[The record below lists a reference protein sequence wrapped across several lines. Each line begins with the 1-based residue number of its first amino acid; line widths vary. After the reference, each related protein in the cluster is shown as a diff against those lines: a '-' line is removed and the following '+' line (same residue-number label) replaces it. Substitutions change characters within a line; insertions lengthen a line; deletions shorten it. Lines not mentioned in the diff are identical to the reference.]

1 MIDFPKTN
9 LIRGFIGKLGLNKTM
24 RSKIKRKLN
33 LICAQNFIY
42 YFILKRETK
51 NLAVLFDKVTSP
63 FILIHVH
70 ASLCII
76 IINSRV

>member
-1 MIDFPKTN
+1 
-9 LIRGFIGKLGLNKTM
+9 M

-51 NLAVLFDKVTSP
+51 KLALYIIFPISDLFYNITSI
-63 FILIHVH
+63 FILIRVH

-76 IINSRV
+76 IIKSRV